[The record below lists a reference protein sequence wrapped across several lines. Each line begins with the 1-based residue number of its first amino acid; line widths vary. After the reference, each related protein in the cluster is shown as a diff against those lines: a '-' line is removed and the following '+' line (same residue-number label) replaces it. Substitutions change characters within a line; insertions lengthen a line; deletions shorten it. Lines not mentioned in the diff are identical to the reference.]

1 VLVLRRLTALLA
13 ALLLFQADWQGSGAA
28 CLVGHAASHG
38 GSNGVP
44 AAATGAEAGAQAAPA
59 MAHDGMIVVASTHRA
74 PNEARAVPA
83 SPSTG
88 GEETAPSHCP
98 DSGMP
103 ADCAAMM
110 ACSAAAVSTAAGPLL
125 ATDGRQ
131 VGERVSEPDAR
142 PHSRVAAPD
151 VPPPRA

>member
-1 VLVLRRLTALLA
+1 MLVLRRLTALLA

-28 CLVGHAASHG
+28 CLAGHAASHG

-44 AAATGAEAGAQAAPA
+44 AATGAEAGAQAAPA

-103 ADCAAMM
+103 ADCAAMT
-110 ACSAAAVSTAAGPLL
+110 ACSAAAVSTAACPLL